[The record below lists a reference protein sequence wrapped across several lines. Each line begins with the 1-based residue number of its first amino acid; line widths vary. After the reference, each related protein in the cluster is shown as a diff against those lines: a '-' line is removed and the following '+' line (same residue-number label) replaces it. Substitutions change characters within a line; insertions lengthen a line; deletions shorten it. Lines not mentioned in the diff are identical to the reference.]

1 MAAAEITSAGFLY
14 FGYGSNLSRHR
25 LQRSCPSARLVS
37 IARLPDHRL
46 AFTRRSE
53 RWGGGVADV
62 LPAPGAEVWGVVWR
76 IATEESDAL
85 DRQEGLHLDPP
96 AYRRSELL
104 VQPPTGEPLACRSY
118 VVVAPS
124 AEHIP
129 PAAAYLETML
139 AGARDCGLPGP
150 YIEQIAVRAGG

>member
-1 MAAAEITSAGFLY
+1 MATTDLASATFLY
-14 FGYGSNLSRHR
+14 FGYGSNLSRRR
-25 LQRSCPSARLVS
+25 LHRSCPSARLVS
-37 IARLPDHRL
+37 SARLPDYRL

-76 IATEESDAL
+76 ITTEESDAL

-96 AYRRSELL
+96 AYRRIELL

-118 VVVAPS
+118 VVAAPS

-129 PAAAYLETML
+129 PAAAYLDTML
-139 AGARDCGLPGP
+139 SGARDGGLPEP
-150 YIEQIAVRAGG
+150 YIEQIAARAHA